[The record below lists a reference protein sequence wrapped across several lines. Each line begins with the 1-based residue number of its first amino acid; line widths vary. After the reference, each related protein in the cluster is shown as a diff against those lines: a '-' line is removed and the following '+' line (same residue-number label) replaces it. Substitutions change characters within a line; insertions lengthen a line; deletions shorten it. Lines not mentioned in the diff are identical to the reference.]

1 MGSVLA
7 RRCSFAL
14 ASAITLLTL
23 LMCSP
28 QTFAQGGEP
37 EYFAIR
43 GARIVPVSG
52 PPVEN
57 ATVVM
62 AHGIIT
68 AIGKDVAIPPDAWV
82 IEGKGLTVYPGLFDS
97 FTDVGIPSAPSGP
110 GGGGEAGPRRPQPQE
125 VSRGPED
132 RPATAPWR
140 SGADEASLSDKR
152 IESWRNAGFTTVV
165 SAPKGGMFPGQASVL
180 DLAGERASD
189 MVVKTPVAIP
199 ISLVPGGGFGNF
211 PGSLMG
217 SLAYVHQVWIDTDWS
232 AHALAAYE
240 KDPRG
245 QARPPYDRTEA
256 VLAAAMTDHALVLIP
271 ANNTVQLRRALQ
283 LADLWSMDSWQMDFA
298 IYGAQMAYE
307 MADEIAAKKIP
318 VLVDLKWPEADK
330 DTDPDDPPSVR
341 TLRFRDKAPSTPAA
355 LAKAGVPFAFYSG
368 GIAAPKDILK
378 AAKKSIDAGL
388 APDAALRALTLAPA
402 QIYGVEDRLGSIE
415 TGKIANLVVTD
426 GDLFDDKTK
435 IKLVFVDGKRFEIH
449 EPEKPKDAP
458 KGSMAGKWKLAYTS
472 PDGPEE
478 STLDLDMA
486 SDGTLSGTTTSTRGT
501 ATILNGYLSS
511 NKFSFTI
518 NIPIEGNPTD
528 VVFTGTFDG
537 NSLKGTI
544 DVMGYSIDFTGV
556 KPTEHAVASSKN
568 RSQSNNESSASGG
581 AL

>member
-544 DVMGYSIDFTGV
+544 DVMGYSIEFTGV